1 MQHLIYMISYNVIFF
16 LKYYIMEQEHIK
28 ILNNIEKI
36 KSILKKIDDIEVI
49 VKDKI
54 ELNYIK
60 CNDLKTLYV
69 NTITNYQK
77 IIQMFEK

>member
-1 MQHLIYMISYNVIFF
+1 
-16 LKYYIMEQEHIK
+16 MEQEHIR
-28 ILNNIEKI
+28 ILNNIEKL

-54 ELNYIK
+54 ELNYNK

-69 NTITNYQK
+69 NTITNYKK

>member
-1 MQHLIYMISYNVIFF
+1 
-16 LKYYIMEQEHIK
+16 MEQEHIK